1 MKLYTLFTDSHSELL
16 QRYFLPSLFKVVPT
30 VEVVVKKVP
39 QLCETATY
47 GENGWFETML
57 FKALYHIQSCEE
69 TLGDYFI
76 YMDCDIQF
84 FRPFIHEMVAEMQ
97 AGNYDLACQ
106 DDVFPFGNRP
116 TYCAGLFICKS
127 SDRTLRFFNSLYNSM
142 LANQRHKDRYT
153 DQIAL
158 NENLDQVKH
167 GLLSHKFYT
176 IAHSKQK
183 LWDKDYNISVPSD
196 LLVHHANWTH
206 GIENKI
212 ALLNFIKE
220 QQNV

>member
-1 MKLYTLFTDSHSELL
+1 
-16 QRYFLPSLFKVVPT
+16 
-30 VEVVVKKVP
+30 
-39 QLCETATY
+39 
-47 GENGWFETML
+47 
-57 FKALYHIQSCEE
+57 
-69 TLGDYFI
+69 
-76 YMDCDIQF
+76 
-84 FRPFIHEMVAEMQ
+84 
-97 AGNYDLACQ
+97 
-106 DDVFPFGNRP
+106 
-116 TYCAGLFICKS
+116 
-127 SDRTLRFFNSLYNSM
+127 M